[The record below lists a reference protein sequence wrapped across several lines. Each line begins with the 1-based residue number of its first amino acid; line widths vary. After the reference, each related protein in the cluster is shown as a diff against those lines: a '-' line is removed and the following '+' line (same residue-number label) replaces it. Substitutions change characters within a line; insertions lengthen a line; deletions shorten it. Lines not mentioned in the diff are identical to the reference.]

1 MRNLSIFLL
10 LGISLNSNA
19 QELFVMTEPAS
30 NAPAGSLGVR
40 VGQSLMK
47 NEFGSGTMY
56 NLSPEIT
63 WGINKNLMVRGSSFL
78 SNERNQFGLKGGG
91 AYAKYRFLSV
101 DDMQSHFRMAV
112 FGRYSYNNSAIHQ
125 EAIDLTGGNSGY
137 EAGLVATQL
146 IHKVAIS
153 SSVSYVRAM
162 NNDAYDFPELS
173 GKSAVNYTFSVGKLM
188 YPKKYTSFKQTN
200 INAMLEFVG
209 QTITENGK
217 SYLDAVPSIQFII
230 NSQARID
237 LAYKKELYSSVHRY
251 STDGIFLKL
260 EYTFFNVTK

>member
-1 MRNLSIFLL
+1 MKYLSIVFLFC
-10 LGISLNSNA
+10 ISLNTNA

-30 NAPAGSLGVR
+30 NAPAGSVGVR
-40 VGQSLMK
+40 VGQSFMK
-47 NEFGSGTMY
+47 NEFESGSMY

-63 WGINKNLMVRGSSFL
+63 WGINKNLMVRSSAFF
-78 SNERNQFGLKGGG
+78 SNENNGLGLKGGG

-101 DDMQSHFRMAV
+101 DDMQSHFRMAA
-112 FGRYSYNNSAIHQ
+112 FGRYSYNNSAIYQ
-125 EAIDLTGGNSGY
+125 EAIDLTAGNSGY

-153 SSVSYVRAM
+153 SSVSYARALN
-162 NNDAYDFPELS
+162 NNDYHFPEVL
-173 GKSAVNYTFSVGKLM
+173 GNNAVNYTLSIGKLM
-188 YPKKYTSFKQTN
+188 HPKKYTSFKETN

-230 NSQARID
+230 NSQARVD
-237 LAYKKELYSSVHRY
+237 LAYKKELYSSLHRTA
-251 STDGIFLKL
+251 TDGVFLKL